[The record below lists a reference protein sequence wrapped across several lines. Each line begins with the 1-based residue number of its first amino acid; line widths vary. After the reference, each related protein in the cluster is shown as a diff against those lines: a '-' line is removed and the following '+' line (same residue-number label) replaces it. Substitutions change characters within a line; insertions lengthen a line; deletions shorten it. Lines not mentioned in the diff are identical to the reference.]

1 MSTQLY
7 VANGIVAGRIHSS
20 EEQALLRTVEL
31 ARREQRRL
39 RRDARRT
46 LRTAR

>member
-7 VANGIVAGRIHSS
+7 VANAVVAGRIHSH

-31 ARREQRRL
+31 ARRQERRE
-39 RRDARRT
+39 RRDARRAR
-46 LRTAR
+46 RTAR